1 MSHTTYR
8 NRHSRSEQHFGAM
21 EATLVEISSALGVD
35 IPVGMTLDA
44 AIAVV
49 NARISRLENAD
60 VHVFGLKADAVKLES
75 LGGSFTAEAWLGT
88 GAGTGSFTAD
98 AIVKDAIN
106 GSFSA
111 DAILLYGQQDG
122 VSADAW
128 FVYST
133 TDTLSADAV
142 IFATVSAS
150 ISADA
155 YITDGSAPAPSSTMG
170 EMTLGESTL
179 GG

>member
-75 LGGSFTAEAWLGT
+75 FSGSFTADAWLNMGGT
-88 GAGTGSFTAD
+88 FTADAYAVISVSGSFTAD
-98 AIVKDAIN
+98 AIQKA
-106 GSFSA
+106 GSGELTFSA
-111 DAILLYGQQDG
+111 DAWVALRGGTID
-122 VSADAW
+122 
-128 FVYST
+128 
-133 TDTLSADAV
+133 ADAV
-142 IFATVSAS
+142 IKGTISGSLTANAWIGDPPAAES
-150 ISADA
+150 ILGQMQLGN
-155 YITDGSAPAPSSTMG
+155 DG
-170 EMTLGESTL
+170 L